1 MKNLII
7 KVENNVGKITLN
19 RPSALNALT
28 YEMILQIEKT
38 LDDWLTKNIDLI
50 IIDAVGE
57 KAFCA
62 GGDITDL
69 YQSGLE
75 RKFSYGQQF
84 WLDEYRLNEKLFN
97 YPKPIV
103 SFMQGF
109 TMGGGVGLGCH
120 VSHRVVCETSRIA
133 MPECTIGLVPDVGGS
148 YILARAKN
156 FLGEYLATTGYRMD
170 SDDAI
175 MVGFADIYVPNEHWK
190 EIKAELIKTRNT
202 SVLSQFKQT
211 PIAGQLSKNLTVIEH
226 FFSKSNLLEI
236 LDSLYED
243 NTSFAKKTIESIE
256 RNSPSSVLCTFDII
270 RELKAIDDLT
280 IRKCLEYEYR
290 YTYRALEFGDF
301 IEGVRAQVID
311 KDRSPKW
318 KHKHIRN
325 VPRSHIEKMLEVLPE
340 AVNNWEN

>member
-7 KVENNVGKITLN
+7 KVENNVGQITLN
-19 RPSALNALT
+19 RPNALNALT
-28 YEMILQIEKT
+28 YEMILQIEET
-38 LDDWLTKNIDLI
+38 LDNWLSENIDLV

-75 RKFSYGQQF
+75 KKFSYGQQF

-120 VSHRVVCETSRIA
+120 VSHRIVCESSRIA
-133 MPECTIGLVPDVGGS
+133 MPECAIGLVPDVGGS
-148 YILARAKN
+148 YILAKAKN
-156 FLGEYLATTGYRMD
+156 FLGEYLATTGFRMD
-170 SDDAI
+170 SSDAI
-175 MVGFADIYVPNEHWK
+175 MVGFADVYVPNEYWT
-190 EIKAELIKTRNT
+190 ELKVELTKTRDISILNNYKRT
-202 SVLSQFKQT
+202 PKEGPLSE
-211 PIAGQLSKNLTVIEH
+211 NLGVIEY
-226 FFSKSNLLEI
+226 FFSKSNLLEV
-236 LDSLYED
+236 LDSLHKD
-243 NTSFAKKTIESIE
+243 NTSFAKKTIELIE
-256 RNSPSSVLCTFDII
+256 RNSPLSVLCTFDII
-270 RELKAIDDLT
+270 RKLRATDDLT
-280 IRKCLEYEYR
+280 IRKSLAYEYR

-311 KDRSPKW
+311 KDRNPKW
-318 KHKHIRN
+318 KNKHIRN
-325 VPRSHIEKMLEVLPE
+325 VPQLNIDKMLEILPK